1 MIHLK
6 DKLIKAQ
13 LLHNELFEKALI
25 LNQKE
30 SEKNEKIKKSLPYK
44 MVINFNIGGKLFQIT
59 TETLFSIPN
68 TLFTKL
74 IINLLNNDFLFDEEI
89 FIDRNPKC
97 FSLIIYYYLHKS
109 LPIFK
114 TLHEYEILLIEAKY
128 YEISQLVS
136 YLLFI
141 LSEVKFINCIINKP
155 HYISNKVIGTNRVQD
170 LNNHN
175 DRSLQKAICCNYKGE
190 IIIELDKEIYL
201 SKIEVG
207 PYKGDMRWY
216 ISNGAGAH
224 IFTSTTKQGKSEWIY
239 VGQLPQNYGN
249 GISIVT
255 LKSSFCKY
263 LRFASLG
270 LIGIGYLRILR
281 D

>member
-6 DKLIKAQ
+6 DKLNKAQ

-30 SEKNEKIKKSLPYK
+30 RENNEKIKQSLPYK

-114 TLHEYEILLIEAKY
+114 TLHEYEILL
-128 YEISQLVS
+128 
-136 YLLFI
+136 
-141 LSEVKFINCIINKP
+141 
-155 HYISNKVIGTNRVQD
+155 
-170 LNNHN
+170 
-175 DRSLQKAICCNYKGE
+175 
-190 IIIELDKEIYL
+190 
-201 SKIEVG
+201 
-207 PYKGDMRWY
+207 
-216 ISNGAGAH
+216 
-224 IFTSTTKQGKSEWIY
+224 KQNIMK
-239 VGQLPQNYGN
+239 LAN
-249 GISIVT
+249 
-255 LKSSFCKY
+255 
-263 LRFASLG
+263 
-270 LIGIGYLRILR
+270 
-281 D
+281 